1 MSTSFV
7 PPYLSQPTM
16 IYNQVGTD
24 TQRHS
29 SAWEKRKRKR
39 CEASNFELAYR
50 DAVECNL
57 GARAYELLAT
67 RGPLGAS
74 RREVSRM

>member
-1 MSTSFV
+1 MRHALCA
-7 PPYLSQPTM
+7 PYLSQLTM
-16 IYNQVGTD
+16 IYNQVGSD

-50 DAVECNL
+50 AAVECNL

-67 RGPLGAS
+67 RGPLEA
-74 RREVSRM
+74 